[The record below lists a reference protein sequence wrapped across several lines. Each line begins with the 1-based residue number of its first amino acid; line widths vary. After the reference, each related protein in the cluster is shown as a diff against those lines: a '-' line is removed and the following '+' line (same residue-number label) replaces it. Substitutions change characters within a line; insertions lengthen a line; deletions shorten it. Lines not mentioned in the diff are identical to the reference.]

1 MTGMPRKIV
10 FALALMSVL
19 CLAVPA
25 MALPPQCSC
34 GYCTL
39 HGSSN
44 CTIVPGNTVVGCGTY
59 YSTYCTGPGLVA
71 ASTLPSRAE
80 FLATLAAP
88 AQLVCGNR
96 S

>member
-1 MTGMPRKIV
+1 MARKLV
-10 FALALMSVL
+10 FAVVLMSVL
-19 CLAVPA
+19 CLALPLV
-25 MALPPQCSC
+25 ALPPQCSC

-39 HGSSN
+39 HGSLN

-59 YSTYCTGPGLVA
+59 YATYCTGPNLIA
-71 ASTLPSRAE
+71 ASALPSRAE

-88 AQLVCGNR
+88 VQPVCGNR

>member
-1 MTGMPRKIV
+1 MTRMPRKIV

-39 HGSSN
+39 HGSLN

-59 YSTYCTGPGLVA
+59 YSTHCTGPGLVA
-71 ASTLPSRAE
+71 AATLPSRAE
-80 FLATLAAP
+80 LLATLAAP
-88 AQLVCGNR
+88 AQPVCGNR